1 MAQAKKMN
9 FYKNAH
15 LKLSELN
22 TKNLLLL
29 LLVTDACLVLAGFVG
44 FTVITRVFGPF
55 SCKAFRSVVFDKK
68 VLLGKTCPFHH
79 LKTMPNLS
87 LASVYAVVVFYALL
101 VPFGLYFNF
110 LLVKHLLKNKK
121 KTH

>member
-1 MAQAKKMN
+1 MAQSKK
-9 FYKNAH
+9 FAFPKNSH

-44 FTVITRVFGPF
+44 FTVITRVFGNF
-55 SCKAFRSVVFDKK
+55 SFSAFKSVVFDVN
-68 VLLGKTCPFHH
+68 VLLGKKCPFTG
-79 LKTMPNLS
+79 LRTMPNLS
-87 LASVYAVVVFYALL
+87 LPSVYAVLVFYALL
-101 VPFGLYFNF
+101 VPFGLFFNF
-110 LLVKHLLKNKK
+110 LLVKHVLRNKK